1 MIVSREQ
8 DPTIKE
14 TSHTQEEIDS
24 MQKKIGIFIV
34 LSFLLVLV
42 AACSRS
48 GAPTTTANSAAN
60 TTMNSASAA
69 GNSAD
74 VSLDS
79 TTFSPASVTIAK
91 GGSVNL
97 INGTAMVHIIQ
108 NGTWAN
114 GAAKSEVESGAPTVN
129 ALQFSTVNQKQTV
142 GPFNTA
148 GTFQLYCTVHPGMNL
163 TIIVQ

>member
-1 MIVSREQ
+1 
-8 DPTIKE
+8 
-14 TSHTQEEIDS
+14 
-24 MQKKIGIFIV
+24 MQKKIGIFII

-48 GAPTTTANSAAN
+48 GAPTTTANNAAN
-60 TTMNSASAA
+60 TTTNSASTT

-91 GGSVNL
+91 GGSINL

-108 NGTWAN
+108 NGTWDN
-114 GAAKSEVESGAPTVN
+114 GAAKSEAESGAPAVN

-148 GTFQLYCTVHPGMNL
+148 GTFKLYCTVHPGMNL

>member
-1 MIVSREQ
+1 
-8 DPTIKE
+8 
-14 TSHTQEEIDS
+14 

-34 LSFLLVLV
+34 LSLLLVLV

-48 GAPTTTANSAAN
+48 GAPTTTANNAAN
-60 TTMNSASAA
+60 NMTTSGAASAG

-74 VSLDS
+74 VTMES

-91 GGSVNL
+91 GGNINL

-108 NGTWAN
+108 NGTWEN
-114 GAAKSEVESGAPTVN
+114 GAAKSEAESGAPVVN

-148 GTFQLYCTVHPGMNL
+148 GTFKLYCTVHPGMNL
-163 TIIVQ
+163 TITVQ

>member
-1 MIVSREQ
+1 
-8 DPTIKE
+8 
-14 TSHTQEEIDS
+14 

-34 LSFLLVLV
+34 LSFLVVLV

-48 GAPTTTANSAAN
+48 GAPTSSANNATNNTANSAA
-60 TTMNSASAA
+60 SSG

-74 VSLDS
+74 VTMES

-91 GGSVNL
+91 GGSINL

-108 NGTWAN
+108 NGTWDN
-114 GAAKSEVESGAPTVN
+114 GAAKAEAESGAPVVN

-148 GTFQLYCTVHPGMNL
+148 GTFKLYCTVHPGMNL

>member
-1 MIVSREQ
+1 
-8 DPTIKE
+8 
-14 TSHTQEEIDS
+14 

-48 GAPTTTANSAAN
+48 GAPTTTANNAAN
-60 TTMNSASAA
+60 TTTNSASTA

-79 TTFSPASVTIAK
+79 TTFSPASITIAK

-97 INGTAMVHIIQ
+97 INSTAMVHIIQ
-108 NGTWAN
+108 NGTWDS
-114 GAAKSEVESGAPTVN
+114 GAAKSEAESGAPAVN
-129 ALQFSTVNQKQTV
+129 ALQFSTVSQKQTV
-142 GPFNTA
+142 GPFNTT